1 MVATQTDLREKI
13 AQSCRILG
21 EMDITHAALGHV
33 SHRIDGKDAML
44 IKGKGPEEV
53 GLRYTQT
60 RDIITVDFKAD
71 LIEGANG
78 LQPPSESFLHI
89 WMYKTRPEV
98 QSVVH
103 MHPEHAVLLTI
114 CEKEIIPIYG
124 AYGSGAR
131 LAALGIPV
139 YPRSETI
146 TNDALGQELA
156 QTMGDKA
163 VCLMRGHGVTVTG
176 RGVEES
182 TLTTLALD
190 ELTTMMY
197 KAYLLGN
204 PKPIAQAEI
213 ERLRRSP
220 EEHRARGSA
229 AGAAGMMATWRY
241 YKTLAEDRARKG

>member
-33 SHRIDGKDAML
+33 SHRIEGKDDML

-60 RDIITVDFKAD
+60 PDIITVDFKAD

-98 QSVVH
+98 QSVIH

-114 CEKEIIPIYG
+114 
-124 AYGSGAR
+124 
-131 LAALGIPV
+131 
-139 YPRSETI
+139 
-146 TNDALGQELA
+146 
-156 QTMGDKA
+156 
-163 VCLMRGHGVTVTG
+163 
-176 RGVEES
+176 
-182 TLTTLALD
+182 
-190 ELTTMMY
+190 
-197 KAYLLGN
+197 
-204 PKPIAQAEI
+204 
-213 ERLRRSP
+213 
-220 EEHRARGSA
+220 
-229 AGAAGMMATWRY
+229 
-241 YKTLAEDRARKG
+241 